1 MFGNNPIRPVEKDGR
16 FLSVQEIFHTLQGEG
31 PYAGMPSLFIRL
43 AGCNLA
49 CHFCDTEFES
59 KVDEKRGVFE
69 VAEQIERD
77 FSPEQRK
84 FVVLT
89 GGEPMRQNFMP
100 LLGLLFAMG
109 TKLVQIE
116 TAGTLWV
123 DGLEK
128 YLEAHCASDPAYH
141 GPLVDIVCSPKTPQV
156 NINIRAYC
164 QHWKYIV
171 RQGEADPVDGLPRR
185 GTQLSTMDKT
195 QVLFRP
201 PSVRDAPHEE
211 GETVWLSPCDEYD
224 AVKNKANMD
233 EAVRL
238 CLQHGYRLSLQ
249 VHKIVNLP

>member
-31 PYAGMPSLFIRL
+31 PYAGVPALFIRL

-100 LLGLLFAMG
+100 LLGLLFASG

-128 YLEAHCASDPAYH
+128 YIEVGEHDP
-141 GPLVDIVCSPKTPQV
+141 GVDIVCSPKTPRV

-164 QHWKYIV
+164 CHWKYII
-171 RQGEADPVDGLPRR
+171 RAGELGEDGLPRR
-185 GTQLSTMDKT
+185 GTQMATRDSLSHI
-195 QVLFRP
+195 FRP
-201 PSVRDAPHEE
+201 VDAFADLPEE
-211 GETVWLSPCDEYD
+211 ARGTIWVSPCDDYD
-224 AVKNKANMD
+224 PEKNAANLKAAVESAMK
-233 EAVRL
+233 
-238 CLQHGYRLSLQ
+238 HGYRLSLQ
-249 VHKIVNLP
+249 VHKIAGVE